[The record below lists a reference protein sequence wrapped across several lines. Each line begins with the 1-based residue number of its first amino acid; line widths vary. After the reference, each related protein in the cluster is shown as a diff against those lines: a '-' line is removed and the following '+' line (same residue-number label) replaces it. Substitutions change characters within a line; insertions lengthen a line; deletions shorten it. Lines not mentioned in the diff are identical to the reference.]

1 MDKHLSALYRLG
13 GLTGILSGFLMLA
26 SSIWFIFGLSPIVL
40 LPSAEQFGKIGI
52 FHGIGVVTL
61 ILLVPTLLASYG
73 LLSSEAHTR
82 SALGASIAVLWLV
95 IELVAHCSQTAPINE
110 LSKLA
115 GETAPTEIGKSFYI
129 LWTEWGESL
138 FMTGAFLCALL
149 ALCYGSAL
157 HTWGNPVASYLFF
170 IAIIAFPAGIFLK
183 HGEYLHYGI
192 ELHVLIRGIAFLF
205 LGGVLIQAPHDENV

>member
-1 MDKHLSALYRLG
+1 MDKQLSALYRLG

-26 SSIWFIFGLSPIVL
+26 SSIWFIFSLSSVGL
-40 LPSAEQFGKIGI
+40 LPSEAQFGKIGI
-52 FHGIGVVTL
+52 FHGIGVLTL

-115 GETAPTEIGKSFYI
+115 GETVPTEIGESLYI

-157 HTWGNPVASYLFF
+157 HTWGNPVASYLLF
-170 IAIIAFPAGIFLK
+170 ISIIAFPVGIFLK
-183 HGEYLHYGI
+183 SSGHLHYGI

-205 LGGVLIQAPHDENV
+205 LGGVLIQAPYDEDV

>member
-1 MDKHLSALYRLG
+1 MDKQLSALYRLG

-26 SSIWFIFGLSPIVL
+26 SSIWFVFGLSSVGL
-40 LPSAEQFGKIGI
+40 FPSAAQFGKIGI

-95 IELVAHCSQTAPINE
+95 IEAVAHCSQTAPINE

-115 GETAPTEIGKSFYI
+115 DVAAPTEIGQSLYI
-129 LWTEWGESL
+129 LWAEWGESL

-157 HTWGNPVASYLFF
+157 HTWGNPIASYLLFLS
-170 IAIIAFPAGIFLK
+170 IIAFPIGIFLK
-183 HGEYLHYGI
+183 STGHLHYGI

-205 LGGVLIQAPHDENV
+205 LGGVLIQAPHDEHG

>member
-1 MDKHLSALYRLG
+1 MDKQLSALYRLG

-26 SSIWFIFGLSPIVL
+26 SSIWFVFGLSSVGL
-40 LPSAEQFGKIGI
+40 FPSAAQFGKIGI

-82 SALGASIAVLWLV
+82 SALGASIAILWLV
-95 IELVAHCSQTAPINE
+95 IESVAHCSQTAPINE

-115 GETAPTEIGKSFYI
+115 DVTAPTEIGQSLYI
-129 LWTEWGESL
+129 LWAEWGESL

-157 HTWGNPVASYLFF
+157 HTWGNPVASYLLFLS
-170 IAIIAFPAGIFLK
+170 IIAFPIGIFLK
-183 HGEYLHYGI
+183 SSGYLHYGI

-205 LGGVLIQAPHDENV
+205 LGGVLIQAPHDEHG